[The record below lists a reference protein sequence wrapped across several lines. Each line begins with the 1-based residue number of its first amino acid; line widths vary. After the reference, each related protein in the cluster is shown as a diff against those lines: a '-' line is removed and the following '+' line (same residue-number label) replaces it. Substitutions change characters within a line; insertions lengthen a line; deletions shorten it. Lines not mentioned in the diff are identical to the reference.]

1 MPSLDEM
8 RAELRELKRKA
19 GSAISKLKK
28 EDVQRQLELY
38 RGLTQENETTPTKKK
53 HGRTLPPREMVAETV
68 KHGNLE
74 IKMPKM
80 SITTKKGKAALAART
95 VTGGAGSSAP
105 AKRKK
110 IVEVEVTD
118 SESEEEIV
126 VKRKPGKKIVYVES
140 DGEGED

>member
-28 EDVQRQLELY
+28 SDVERQIELY
-38 RGLTQENETTPTKKK
+38 RGFVSAGEEKPVKKGK
-53 HGRTLPPREMVAETV
+53 SREMVQETV
-68 KHGNLE
+68 RHGNLE
-74 IKMPKM
+74 MKVPKLAQ
-80 SITTKKGKAALAART
+80 SKKET
-95 VTGGAGSSAP
+95 VKPRATATATATAVGGAGAP

-126 VKRKPGKKIVYVES
+126 VKRKPAKKVVYVES
-140 DGEGED
+140 DEEEEED

>member
-28 EDVQRQLELY
+28 SDVERQIELY
-38 RGLTQENETTPTKKK
+38 RGFVNEEKPAKKAS
-53 HGRTLPPREMVAETV
+53 GRRVPREMVQETV
-68 KHGNLE
+68 RHGNLE
-74 IKMPKM
+74 MKVPKLAQ
-80 SITTKKGKAALAART
+80 SKKEVATPR
-95 VTGGAGSSAP
+95 VTATAVGGAGAP

-126 VKRKPGKKIVYVES
+126 VKRKPAKKVVYVES
-140 DGEGED
+140 DAEEEED